1 MQTSNTGRIIA
12 YLKRRKTPATVRE
25 VAAHLKIS
33 TDAARAALNYA
44 AYRVSSVRRETD
56 GWVWLSLPPLP
67 PQVSK
72 RSNRHTAPRP

>member
-1 MQTSNTGRIIA
+1 MKKTSNTDRIIA

-44 AYRVSSVRRETD
+44 ARSVTALQEGGKVRARGAN
-56 GWVWLSLPPLP
+56 GWEW
-67 PQVSK
+67 
-72 RSNRHTAPRP
+72 APKATGR